1 MMAVSIN
8 VNVKMPDLGST
19 NVTKGIKNVCLN
31 IRISENILCT
41 LILLLKLICIYPLML
56 WVIPLKQIVT
66 SCRHYYY

>member
-1 MMAVSIN
+1 MMDVNIN

-19 NVTKGIKNVCLN
+19 NVMKGIKNVCLN

-41 LILLLKLICIYPLML
+41 PILLLKLICIYPLML